1 MGPDFAAEAFEA
13 HAFEHYATGDSQQI
27 AGEILGLIR
36 CKQIEARNARLKFI
50 RNFSDDRSISETVGV
65 AKNQSSNGD
74 FCCQ

>member
-36 CKQIEARNARLKFI
+36 CKKIEARNARLKFI
-50 RNFSDDRSISETVGV
+50 RNFFR
-65 AKNQSSNGD
+65 
-74 FCCQ
+74 